1 MDLYERFLT
10 FEVVVNIKNEEE
22 YNLFI
27 NRCKEC
33 RLKAIKYLARF
44 SFDDLHKDCGI
55 KVIPDGDLCIE
66 FQLGKG
72 FTISKKEEYLNYG
85 CEVISLEDFLKA
97 TEL

>member
-33 RLKAIKYLARF
+33 RLKAIKYLAR
-44 SFDDLHKDCGI
+44 
-55 KVIPDGDLCIE
+55 
-66 FQLGKG
+66 
-72 FTISKKEEYLNYG
+72 
-85 CEVISLEDFLKA
+85 
-97 TEL
+97 